1 MLRIDNLTINQMHIL
16 CSSMYLYSALLFTG
30 VTLKGVTGLI
40 IEFALIHTC
49 LLAITKES
57 NRQSSPEE
65 NNVGT

>member
-1 MLRIDNLTINQMHIL
+1 
-16 CSSMYLYSALLFTG
+16 MYLYSALLFTG
-30 VTLKGVTGLI
+30 VTLKGVTGDI
-40 IEFALIHTC
+40 IELALIHTC